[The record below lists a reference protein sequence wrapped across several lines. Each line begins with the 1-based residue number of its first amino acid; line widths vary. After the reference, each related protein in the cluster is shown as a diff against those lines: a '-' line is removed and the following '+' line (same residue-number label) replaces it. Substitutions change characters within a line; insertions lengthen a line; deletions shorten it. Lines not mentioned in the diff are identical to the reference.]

1 MQFGIWHHYGILSY
15 TGSWAQANLPIDDFN
30 PGSTL
35 NPQQWA
41 QAAKSAGA
49 KFGVLTTRHHDGF
62 ALWPSKASN
71 FNVGHTTWYTQHGGQ
86 AAPND
91 KGDVVQQFVN
101 GYRAE
106 GLTPVFYYSI
116 WDSTHPVSGELTTE
130 MVQYLTTQ
138 LTELLTNYGPIPFM
152 IIDGWA
158 WQMGHHAAEFSY
170 LHNLIKSL
178 QPDILIVDHQGLE
191 SPFEGDFVMYEEPK
205 GVFAPT
211 TNTWAAVQ
219 GQKVN
224 QSGGNDWFWSS
235 SVGSYLSV
243 SNIVDTH
250 INTLV
255 SRHANFILN
264 CPPNDK
270 GLLDDAIVTLLGQV
284 GTYRQA
290 HPATMPGPLP
300 SQGPTNTNPYY
311 VTAATASSG
320 SAASAI
326 DGKNDFGVYSVW
338 QSTGGTPQWIQM
350 DLGAVK
356 SAAFVGYL
364 PPYSGT
370 APATTGII
378 TGTRSTPAPT
388 ERPSRRRP
396 PGRGR
401 PPASCRRRPSGPCRR
416 ATSASSRRPSIRGTR
431 RRQRWMSV
439 AHRR

>member
-1 MQFGIWHHYGILSY
+1 
-15 TGSWAQANLPIDDFN
+15 
-30 PGSTL
+30 
-35 NPQQWA
+35 
-41 QAAKSAGA
+41 
-49 KFGVLTTRHHDGF
+49 
-62 ALWPSKASN
+62 
-71 FNVGHTTWYTQHGGQ
+71 
-86 AAPND
+86 
-91 KGDVVQQFVN
+91 
-101 GYRAE
+101 
-106 GLTPVFYYSI
+106 
-116 WDSTHPVSGELTTE
+116 
-130 MVQYLTTQ
+130 
-138 LTELLTNYGPIPFM
+138 M

-205 GVFAPT
+205 GVFAPAS
-211 TNTWAAVQ
+211 NTWAAVQ

-270 GLLDDAIVTLLGQV
+270 GLLDDSIVSLLGQV

-320 SAASAI
+320 SAANAI
-326 DGKNDFGVYSVW
+326 DGKNDFGVYSLW

-378 TGTRSTPAPT
+378 TGYEIDTSTDGT
-388 ERPSRRRP
+388 TFTK
-396 PGRGR
+396 
-401 PPASCRRRPSGPCRR
+401 
-416 ATSASSRRPSIRGTR
+416 ATSGTWAATGKLQATTFGPVQAR
-431 RRQRWMSV
+431 YVRLIATAVNSGNAAATEVDVGGPQTSTFTTPKLTDWGK
-439 AHRR
+439 